1 MSAWVV
7 MAETNREEK
16 LPPLT
21 HTHVHTSAPNRTQ
34 CGLPLRTVWLG
45 REGSREGRIILGM
58 RAWGKER
65 LFSWASEDSKEFKK
79 QKWDTTQRSTGKWVR
94 GHQNMVGMEWIQTG
108 VCALSLWLTSLS
120 SLGQKENKI
129 RLDQSYRHRQREV
142 ISLSLGTEKPKRS
155 QIQVQQRRRG
165 EIWICRDW
173 WAGEDGWTSKAIWN

>member
-21 HTHVHTSAPNRTQ
+21 HTRTHKCTEQ
-34 CGLPLRTVWLG
+34 DPVRAALENCLG

-94 GHQNMVGMEWIQTG
+94 GHQNMVGTEWIQTG

-142 ISLSLGTEKPKRS
+142 ISLSLGTEKLKRS